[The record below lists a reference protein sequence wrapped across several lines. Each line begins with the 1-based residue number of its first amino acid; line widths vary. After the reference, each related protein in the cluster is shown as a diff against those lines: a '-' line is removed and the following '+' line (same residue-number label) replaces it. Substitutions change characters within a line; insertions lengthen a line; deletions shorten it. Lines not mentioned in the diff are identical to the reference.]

1 MTDYL
6 IVDGFDDWN
15 TWYSEG
21 EVSIDEVIGSTDF
34 YENQGVIITGAGD
47 DQLGIISGDK
57 IVSVSPYFPSGIA
70 PRNVDQ
76 SFALHILKDSRIPLK
91 ILSGVA
97 GSGKTLLACAHA
109 MEQVKNG
116 KISKIVIAKSMT
128 PVGRD
133 IGFLKGDM
141 YDKVRPWLGPFYDN
155 FVNCGIDPFTIDSM
169 IENEQIEIVP
179 ITFIQGRSLTNT
191 IVIIDEA
198 QNLDMSIIKQIIT
211 RAGDNSEIIML
222 GDQTQQ
228 FAHHNDKTMDVL
240 IDRGRMSSLVASV
253 HMNESLRSPLA
264 DWAVHNL

>member
-1 MTDYL
+1 VTDYL

-15 TWYSEG
+15 TWYGKG
-21 EVSIDEVIGSTDF
+21 EVRIEEVTDSTDF
-34 YENQGVIITGAGD
+34 HDNQGVIIKGAGD
-47 DQLGIISGDK
+47 DQLGIIRGDK
-57 IVSVSPYFPSGIA
+57 IISASQYFPSGVS

-76 SFALHILKDSRIPLK
+76 LFALHILRNSNIPLK

-109 MEQVKNG
+109 MEQIKNG

-155 FVNCGIDPFTIDSM
+155 FVNCGIEPFAIDSM
-169 IENEQIEIVP
+169 IEHEEIEIVP

-228 FAHHNDKTMDVL
+228 FAHHGDKTIDVL

-264 DWAVHNL
+264 DWAVKNL